1 VKKDIND
8 NGLDSIEQEKTVEED
23 TCKSELLAVKEQL
36 VRLGA
41 DFQNY
46 RKRIE
51 KDRSEWSQSAQAQI
65 ILDLFPLIDDF
76 DRAISEAQKEGI
88 NPEFGQWIAG
98 FELMHKA
105 FYEFLKNKNVEEIDQ
120 IKEFDPELHEA
131 LMQVESD
138 EHESGQIVQV
148 MQRGFLL
155 NGKVLRPAKVSVAK

>member
-1 VKKDIND
+1 MKKDIND